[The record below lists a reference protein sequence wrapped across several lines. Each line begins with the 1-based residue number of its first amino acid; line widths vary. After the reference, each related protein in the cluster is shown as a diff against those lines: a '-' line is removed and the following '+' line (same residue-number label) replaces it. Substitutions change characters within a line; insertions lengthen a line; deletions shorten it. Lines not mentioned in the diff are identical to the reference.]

1 MGAPTP
7 ETTSTSTPFPGSAPQ
22 SQTQPVVILNPASN
36 NGRAAKL
43 RPLIERLLTHGR
55 GELVLTRTPGDGIH
69 LAEEA
74 ARAGRPVVVVG
85 GDGAVHEA
93 GNGLL
98 RAGAPVALGV
108 VPVGSGNDY
117 ALRVARAPS
126 DLAAAL
132 ELALTGSPVRVDAGR
147 VNERYVIN
155 AIGVGI
161 DANCAATA
169 NRLKP
174 YGLTGRA
181 LYMSAAL
188 IEVLFHYDGCPTLSA
203 SFDDGPV
210 KRQTYAAVAMS
221 IGPTYG
227 GGFKINPDA
236 DPQDGLFDVCV
247 LDKPR
252 QIRALRLLPMVE
264 RGQHVDQPETHMFR
278 ARHAILESEVE
289 IYAQIDGELMRDRR
303 FDVSIL
309 PGALWLRRGA

>member
-1 MGAPTP
+1 MSAPTP
-7 ETTSTSTPFPGSAPQ
+7 ETSPAASEGDMP
-22 SQTQPVVILNPASN
+22 QTQAQSVVILNPASN
-36 NGRAAKL
+36 HGRAARL
-43 RPLIERLLTHGR
+43 RPLIERSLAGGR
-55 GELVLTRTPGDGIH
+55 GELLVTKQRGDAVH

-85 GDGAVHEA
+85 GDGAIHEA

-98 RAGAPVALGV
+98 RAGAPVPFGV

-117 ALRVARAPS
+117 ALRVARMPI
-126 DLAAAL
+126 DPAAAL
-132 ELALTGSPVRVDAGR
+132 ELALTATPVRVDVGR
-147 VNERYVIN
+147 VNDRFVMN

-161 DANCAATA
+161 DANCTATA
-169 NRLKP
+169 ERLKRF
-174 YGLTGRA
+174 GLTGRA

-188 IEVLFHYDGCPTLSA
+188 NEVLFHYDGCPTLSA
-203 SFDDGPV
+203 SFDDAPV
-210 KRQTYAAVAMS
+210 KRQAYASIAMS

-252 QIRALRLLPMVE
+252 QMRALRLLPMVE
-264 RGQHVDQPETHMFR
+264 RGKHVDQPETHMFR
-278 ARHAILESEVE
+278 ARHILLESVSEV
-289 IYAQIDGELMRDRR
+289 YAQIDGELMLAQR
-303 FDVSIL
+303 FDVTIL